1 MRDRLPCKS
10 KVTIFSLLQSL
21 TSHRLLNVYANVF
34 RSKIVAEESQKD
46 FFFLTMAGKRM
57 LNLGRCLTRFF
68 KNHGDLHITT
78 TIIRS
83 IEFLSLSHSFHR
95 KMQHTFA
102 HDAVLN
108 QRISEGSEEAL
119 TLTQGHSR
127 QTAQEFYVMRQMEKA
142 ADTASSAHKRLYGEV
157 AIPNIPLA
165 RGDDEEFLPSL
176 GLSPLIRIN

>member
-1 MRDRLPCKS
+1 
-10 KVTIFSLLQSL
+10 
-21 TSHRLLNVYANVF
+21 
-34 RSKIVAEESQKD
+34 
-46 FFFLTMAGKRM
+46 
-57 LNLGRCLTRFF
+57 
-68 KNHGDLHITT
+68 
-78 TIIRS
+78 
-83 IEFLSLSHSFHR
+83 
-95 KMQHTFA
+95 MQHTFA

-176 GLSPLIRIN
+176 GLSPLSLSISYLSR